1 MATTKNETF
10 LQKAQ
15 KTAKQIA
22 IKLILAL
29 LIALVA
35 FVLFAYYGSYS
46 TGIRA
51 GKVIKVSKRGI
62 IFKTLEGQLD
72 LESFGAI
79 KSSVN
84 QFSQTFEF
92 SVIND
97 AVAKEL
103 EQVALTGERV
113 NLHYVERYVALP
125 WRGETRYFITK
136 VERK

>member
-22 IKLILAL
+22 IKLMLAL